1 MPKGVITMLL
11 QEQKRISDTFVERA
25 IKHREFN
32 VSALPT
38 ENENSSVVSI
48 TGLISRLMG

>member
-1 MPKGVITMLL
+1 MLKGVITTLL
-11 QEQKRISDTFVERA
+11 QMQKRNSDPFVDRA

-38 ENENSSVVSI
+38 ENENLSVVSI
-48 TGLISRLMG
+48 TGLIS

>member
-11 QEQKRISDTFVERA
+11 QMQKRISDTFVDRA

-32 VSALPT
+32 VSAFPT